1 MSDLLIRN
9 IEPHLKRQIEK
20 AARKNRQTLSD
31 TAKNLIRKGLTA
43 PEQEIGMGTLLSEL
57 VPAEYRG
64 DDLVFE
70 YHGEMPKPP
79 DFE

>member
-1 MSDLLIRN
+1 VTDLLIRN

-20 AARKNRQTLSD
+20 AARKNHQTLSD
-31 TAKNLIRKGLTA
+31 AAKNLIRKGLAA
-43 PEQEIGMGTLLSEL
+43 PKEEIGMGTLLRDL
-57 VPAEYRG
+57 VPPEYRG